1 MTPNEVCAEI
11 IRTVNAS
18 NLNFQVNQ
26 TPYSMY
32 ISIRKKFLKDC
43 QEGNLY
49 RENQSKD
56 LKNENEYLREE
67 YEKLYGLYKT
77 TFQKNI
83 HLESEVS
90 KFEDQLEQNRRNE
103 VYAREF
109 EKENKALK
117 NEKEKL
123 KETSENLRKENK
135 DLKSELDDLKK
146 AKCSL
151 NGELRNL
158 KKELAE
164 EMKKSEKNL
173 KNLEKKCLELKEFK
187 NEKLSEER
195 EARMKQKKELK
206 KEKKK
211 NEIKVDLEK
220 NKETVSEETGKTQD
234 HEKYEPN
241 VTTFNAFDTLNPL
254 DIATSSVISYDNKT
268 HDDNKIAEVDDDT
281 KVQEIHNKEQTAF
294 ILEPDPTDDN
304 PSTSHSSNTSTDQPK
319 LSDEFKANVTEMIQR
334 YNEDHDCN
342 VS

>member
-32 ISIRKKFLKDC
+32 ISIRKKFLKDR

-49 RENQSKD
+49 SENQSKD

-83 HLESEVS
+83 HLESEIS

-151 NGELRNL
+151 NRKLRNL

-187 NEKLSEER
+187 NKKLSEER
-195 EARMKQKKELK
+195 DARMKQKKELK

-211 NEIKVDLEK
+211 KWN
-220 NKETVSEETGKTQD
+220 
-234 HEKYEPN
+234 
-241 VTTFNAFDTLNPL
+241 
-254 DIATSSVISYDNKT
+254 
-268 HDDNKIAEVDDDT
+268 
-281 KVQEIHNKEQTAF
+281 
-294 ILEPDPTDDN
+294 
-304 PSTSHSSNTSTDQPK
+304 
-319 LSDEFKANVTEMIQR
+319 
-334 YNEDHDCN
+334 
-342 VS
+342 